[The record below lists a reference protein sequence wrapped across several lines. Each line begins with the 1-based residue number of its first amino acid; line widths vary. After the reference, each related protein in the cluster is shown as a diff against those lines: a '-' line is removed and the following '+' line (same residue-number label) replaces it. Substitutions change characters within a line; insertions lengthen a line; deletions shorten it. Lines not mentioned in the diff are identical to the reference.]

1 MGGQVRPRWEG
12 ELGGT
17 QDKEPCDIARQGDSR
32 SEGPRCRAAEA
43 GAGGAGNRRGRGGR
57 DQGAR
62 TSRAVGDLGLSF
74 VGSCKSSKGSVQTRE
89 RIRLTFLKNRSSR
102 YARNRLPEWGR
113 RGGRS
118 SEAC

>member
-1 MGGQVRPRWEG
+1 MGGQVRPHWEG

-32 SEGPRCRAAEA
+32 SEGPRCRAA
-43 GAGGAGNRRGRGGR
+43 GRP
-57 DQGAR
+57 A
-62 TSRAVGDLGLSF
+62 RAVGDLGLSF
-74 VGSCKSSKGSVQTRE
+74 VGSCESSKGSVQTRE
-89 RIRLTFLKNRSSR
+89 RIRLTFLKNHSSR